1 MGKFLLLQARAGIK
15 KSEIAGWTEAEGT
28 LLVYYKGSDVPFEV
42 AESLKEDVLEWLI
55 KTTAREE
62 FQHLQEIAHEIAV
75 RKGWWETERT
85 ITHQL
90 MKMVTELAEAE
101 EEISKNTHQPWEV
114 YHKDGVPQGFPVEL
128 ADVVIRI
135 FDTATRYNI
144 SMADII
150 VDKMW
155 YNTTRPYRHGGKA
168 T

>member
-1 MGKFLLLQARAGIK
+1 MVDKDNGQPETNAGSV
-15 KSEIAGWTEAEGT
+15 SE
-28 LLVYYKGSDVPFEV
+28 KV
-42 AESLKEDVLEWLI
+42 AEAFEGKNEEGMEALQTTLNLWLASM
-55 KTTAREE
+55 AREE